1 MITEQQMHDAFT
13 QLFKSSRTRDLI
25 ESIVLK
31 DEEGN
36 YLLFGIYVIKKTGD
50 IYEVS
55 IGSTVKNTFSTLRTA
70 VVWATMDKR
79 NKILDAE
86 QVSILDKNLY
96 SAEFNIE
103 LHKKLYKK
111 TKDVDM
117 KVIYL
122 NKLQKDMSNK
132 KSLTQELDRFARN
145 VQLWQLK
152 KFQEQTSK

>member
-1 MITEQQMHDAFT
+1 MITEQQMNDAFT
-13 QLFKSSRTRDLI
+13 HLFKSRQTKDLI
-25 ESIVLK
+25 ESIILQ
-31 DEEGN
+31 DDNGD
-36 YLLFGIYVIKKTGD
+36 YLLFGIYVVKHVDGL
-50 IYEVS
+50 YQVS
-55 IGSTVKNTFSTLRTA
+55 IGSSIKNTFSTLRTA

-86 QVSILDKNLY
+86 RVSILDKNLY

-111 TKDVDM
+111 TKDIDM

-122 NKLQKDMSNK
+122 NKLQKDMGTK
-132 KSLTQELDRFARN
+132 KNLMQELDRFARN
-145 VQLWQLK
+145 AQLWQLN

>member
-1 MITEQQMHDAFT
+1 MITEQQMNDAFT
-13 QLFKSSRTRDLI
+13 HLFKSKQTRNLI

-31 DEEGN
+31 DDDGN
-36 YLLFGIYVIKKTGD
+36 YLLFGMYVIKNVDGL
-50 IYEVS
+50 YEVS

-79 NKILDAE
+79 NRILDAE
-86 QVSILDKNLY
+86 QVSTLDKNLY

-111 TKDVDM
+111 TKDIDM

-122 NKLQKDMSNK
+122 NKLQKDMSTK
-132 KSLTQELDRFARN
+132 KNLVQELDRFAKN
-145 VQLWQLK
+145 AQLWQLK